1 MLSTS
6 RFGREY
12 ELIIKTN
19 TGEAIVIRNPIR
31 IQFDSVKSVD
41 AGLNS
46 CRVRIYNLSKDKRK
60 KLVKDD
66 TDTKT
71 KLEFLLKA
79 GYNKIETL
87 FKGFILE
94 SFSEKSGADIVTTIV
109 SMDGLVD
116 AQGSYTST
124 TVKKGDAI
132 NVILKDMP
140 NTTRARISERPV
152 VNRAKVLVG
161 NSLKLVENNLKDDET
176 YYIDEGKLY
185 IIKQNEVVSDII
197 PLVNASTGLLN
208 TPIKKKYEV
217 TFNTLLNPSI
227 RIGCQVKLESIYA
240 ENLNGTYKVLTITYR
255 GDSNGT
261 DWSQEVICVRLNET
275 KLLLAENEKANK
287 DSKATG

>member
-1 MLSTS
+1 MNND
-6 RFGREY
+6 RFMRDY

-19 TGEAIVIRNPIR
+19 TGEAIIIRPPIR

-87 FKGFILE
+87 FKGFVLE
-94 SFSEKSGADIVTTIV
+94 CFSEKSGADIVTTTV

-208 TPIKKKYEV
+208 TPTKKKYEV

-255 GDSNGT
+255 GDSMGT
-261 DWSQEVICVRLNET
+261 DWSQEVICIRLNEV

-287 DSKATG
+287 DIK

>member
-1 MLSTS
+1 MLNSS
-6 RFGREY
+6 RFGRDY
-12 ELIIKTN
+12 ELIITLN
-19 TGEAIVIRNPIR
+19 TGEAVIIKPNIR

-94 SFSEKSGADIVTTIV
+94 CFSEKSGADIVTTAV

-208 TPIKKKYEV
+208 TPTKKKYEV
-217 TFNTLLNPSI
+217 TFNTLLNPTI
-227 RIGCQVKLESIYA
+227 RIGCQVKIESIYA

-255 GDSNGT
+255 GDSTGT

>member
-1 MLSTS
+1 MLNSS
-6 RFGREY
+6 RFGRDY
-12 ELIIKTN
+12 ELIITLN

-31 IQFDSVKSVD
+31 IQFDVVKSVD
-41 AGLNS
+41 GGLNS
-46 CRVRIYNLSKDKRK
+46 CRIRIYNLSKDKRK
-60 KLVKDD
+60 KLIKEDMD
-66 TDTKT
+66 TTTKMP
-71 KLEFLLKA
+71 FLIKA

-94 SFSEKSGADIVTTIV
+94 SFSEKSGADIVTTI
-109 SMDGLVD
+109 SAMDGLVD

-140 NTTRARISERPV
+140 NTTRARISDRPV

-217 TFNTLLNPSI
+217 TFDTLLNPSI

>member
-1 MLSTS
+1 MNND
-6 RFGREY
+6 RFMRDY

-19 TGEAIVIRNPIR
+19 TGEAIIVRPPIR

-94 SFSEKSGADIVTTIV
+94 CFSEKSGADIVTTAV

-140 NTTRARISERPV
+140 NTTRARISDRPV

-161 NSLKLVENNLKDDET
+161 NSLKLIENNLKDDET

-208 TPIKKKYEV
+208 TPVKKKYEV
-217 TFNTLLNPSI
+217 TFNTLLNPTI

-255 GDSNGT
+255 GDSSGT

-287 DSKATG
+287 EDKQ

>member
-1 MLSTS
+1 MNND
-6 RFGREY
+6 RFMRDY

-19 TGEAIVIRNPIR
+19 TGEAVIVKPNIR
-31 IQFDSVKSVD
+31 IQFDVVKSVD
-41 AGLNS
+41 GGLNS
-46 CRVRIYNLSKDKRK
+46 CRIRIYNLSKDKRK
-60 KLVKDD
+60 KLIKED
-66 TDTKT
+66 TDTTT
-71 KLEFLLKA
+71 KMPFLLKA

-94 SFSEKSGADIVTTIV
+94 CFSEKSGADIVTTIV
-109 SMDGLVD
+109 AMDGLVD

-140 NTTRARISERPV
+140 NTTRARISDRPV

-161 NSLKLVENNLKDDET
+161 NSLKLVENNLKEDET

-185 IIKQNEVVSDII
+185 IIKQNEVVSDIV

-217 TFNTLLNPSI
+217 TFNTLLNLSI

-255 GDSNGT
+255 GDLSGT
-261 DWSQEVICVRLNET
+261 DWSQEVVCVRLNET
-275 KLLLAENEKANK
+275 KLLLAENEKSNK
-287 DSKATG
+287 ENKQ

>member
-1 MLSTS
+1 MNND
-6 RFGREY
+6 RFMRDY

-19 TGEAIVIRNPIR
+19 TGEAIIIRNPIR
-31 IQFDSVKSVD
+31 IQFDAVKSVD

-66 TDTKT
+66 TDTT
-71 KLEFLLKA
+71 NKLEFLLKA

-87 FKGFILE
+87 FKGFVLE
-94 SFSEKSGADIVTTIV
+94 CFSEKSGADIVTTAV

-140 NTTRARISERPV
+140 NTTRARISDRPV

-208 TPIKKKYEV
+208 TPTKKKYEV

-255 GDSNGT
+255 GDSSGT

-275 KLLLAENEKANK
+275 KLLLAENEKSNK
-287 DSKATG
+287 ENKQ

>member
-1 MLSTS
+1 MNND
-6 RFGREY
+6 RFMRDY

-19 TGEAIVIRNPIR
+19 TGEAIIIRPPIR

-94 SFSEKSGADIVTTIV
+94 CFSEKSGADIVTTAV

-140 NTTRARISERPV
+140 NTTRARISDRPV

-208 TPIKKKYEV
+208 TPTKKKYEV
-217 TFNTLLNPSI
+217 TFNTLLNPTI

-255 GDSNGT
+255 GDSSGT

-275 KLLLAENEKANK
+275 KLLLSENEKANK
-287 DSKATG
+287 ENKQ

>member
-1 MLSTS
+1 MNND
-6 RFGREY
+6 RFMRDY

-19 TGEAIVIRNPIR
+19 TGEAVTIKPNIRV
-31 IQFDSVKSVD
+31 QFDVVKSVD
-41 AGLNS
+41 GGLNS
-46 CRVRIYNLSKDKRK
+46 CRIRIYNLSKDKRK
-60 KLVKDD
+60 KLVKED
-66 TDTKT
+66 TDTT
-71 KLEFLLKA
+71 NKLEFLLKA

-87 FKGFILE
+87 FKGFVLE
-94 SFSEKSGADIVTTIV
+94 CFSEKSGADIVTTI
-109 SMDGLVD
+109 SAMDGLVD

-208 TPIKKKYEV
+208 TPTKKKYEV
-217 TFNTLLNPSI
+217 TFNTLLNPTI

-255 GDSNGT
+255 GDSMGT

-275 KLLLAENEKANK
+275 KLLLSENEKANK
-287 DSKATG
+287 EDKK

>member
-31 IQFDSVKSVD
+31 IQFDAVKSVD
-41 AGLNS
+41 SGLNS

-66 TDTKT
+66 TDTT
-71 KLEFLLKA
+71 NKLEFLLKA

-87 FKGFILE
+87 FKGFVLE
-94 SFSEKSGADIVTTIV
+94 CFSEKSGADIVTTTV

-161 NSLKLVENNLKDDET
+161 NSLKLIENNLKDDET

-217 TFNTLLNPSI
+217 TFNTLLNPTI

-255 GDSNGT
+255 GDSSGT

-287 DSKATG
+287 ENK

>member
-1 MLSTS
+1 MNITIKIPNS
-6 RFGREY
+6 
-12 ELIIKTN
+12 IIDFCIEKK
-19 TGEAIVIRNPIR
+19 I
-31 IQFDSVKSVD
+31 
-41 AGLNS
+41 GL
-46 CRVRIYNLSKDKRK
+46 VKRK
-60 KLVKDD
+60 KLIKEDMD
-66 TDTKT
+66 TTTKMP
-71 KLEFLLKA
+71 FLLKA

-140 NTTRARISERPV
+140 NTTRARISDRPV

-208 TPIKKKYEV
+208 TPTKKKYEV

-255 GDSNGT
+255 GDSSGT

-287 DSKATG
+287 DSKATN

>member
-1 MLSTS
+1 MIND
-6 RFGREY
+6 RFMRDY

-19 TGEAIVIRNPIR
+19 TGEAIIVRPPIR
-31 IQFDSVKSVD
+31 IQFDSIKSVD

-60 KLVKDD
+60 KLIKED
-66 TDTKT
+66 TDTTT
-71 KLEFLLKA
+71 KMPFLLKA
-79 GYNKIETL
+79 GYNKIETI

-94 SFSEKSGADIVTTIV
+94 SFSEKSGADIVTTTV
-109 SMDGLVD
+109 AMDGLVD

-132 NVILKDMP
+132 NVILKDMT
-140 NTTRARISERPV
+140 NTTRAKISDRPV
-152 VNRAKVLVG
+152 VTRAKVLVG
-161 NSLKLVENNLKDDET
+161 NSLKLIENNLKDDET

-185 IIKQNEVVSDII
+185 IIKENEVVSDII

-208 TPIKKKYEV
+208 TPVKKKYEV

-255 GDSNGT
+255 GDSMGT

-287 DSKATG
+287 DSKATN

>member
-1 MLSTS
+1 MNND
-6 RFGREY
+6 RFMRDY

-19 TGEAIVIRNPIR
+19 TGEAIIVRPPIR

-87 FKGFILE
+87 FKGFVLE
-94 SFSEKSGADIVTTIV
+94 CFSEKSGADIVTTTV

-208 TPIKKKYEV
+208 TPTKKKYEV
-217 TFNTLLNPSI
+217 TFNTLLNPTI

-255 GDSNGT
+255 GDSSGT

-287 DSKATG
+287 EDK

>member
-31 IQFDSVKSVD
+31 IQFDAVKSVD

-140 NTTRARISERPV
+140 NTTRARISDRPV

-208 TPIKKKYEV
+208 TPTKKKYEV

-287 DSKATG
+287 ENKQ

>member
-19 TGEAIVIRNPIR
+19 TGEAIIIRPPIR

-94 SFSEKSGADIVTTIV
+94 CFSEKSGADIVTTAV

-208 TPIKKKYEV
+208 TPTKKKYEV
-217 TFNTLLNPSI
+217 TFSTLLNPNI

-255 GDSNGT
+255 GDSTGT
-261 DWSQEVICVRLNET
+261 DWSQEVICVRLNEV
-275 KLLLAENEKANK
+275 KLLLAENEKANNK
-287 DSKATG
+287 EDKK

>member
-31 IQFDSVKSVD
+31 IQFDAVKSVD
-41 AGLNS
+41 SGLNS

-197 PLVNASTGLLN
+197 PLVNASMGLLN

-217 TFNTLLNPSI
+217 TLNTLLNPTI

-255 GDSNGT
+255 GDSMGT
-261 DWSQEVICVRLNET
+261 DWSQEVICIRLNET
-275 KLLLAENEKANK
+275 KLLLAENEKSNK

>member
-1 MLSTS
+1 MNSQ
-6 RFGREY
+6 RFGRDY
-12 ELIIKTN
+12 ELIVTLN
-19 TGEAIVIRNPIR
+19 TGEAIAIKPPIR

-41 AGLNS
+41 GGLNS

-60 KLVKDD
+60 KLIKED
-66 TDTKT
+66 TDINTKMP
-71 KLEFLLKA
+71 FLLKC
-79 GYNKIETL
+79 GYNKIETI

-109 SMDGLVD
+109 AMDGLVD
-116 AQGSYTST
+116 AQGSYTSQ

-140 NTTRARISERPV
+140 NTTRAKISERPV
-152 VNRAKVLVG
+152 VSRAKVLVG

-176 YYIDEGKLY
+176 YFIDEGKLY
-185 IIKQNEVVSDII
+185 IIKQNEVISDLV

-227 RIGCQVKLESIYA
+227 KIGGQVKLESIYA

-255 GDSNGT
+255 GDSQGT
-261 DWSQEVICVRLNET
+261 DWSQEVVCVRLNET
-275 KLLLAENEKANK
+275 KLLLAENEKQNQ
-287 DSKATG
+287 ATN

>member
-1 MLSTS
+1 MNND
-6 RFGREY
+6 RFMRDY

-19 TGEAIVIRNPIR
+19 TGEAIIIRPPIR

-94 SFSEKSGADIVTTIV
+94 CFSEKSGADIVTTAV

-208 TPIKKKYEV
+208 TPTKKKYEV
-217 TFNTLLNPSI
+217 TFNTLLNPTI

-275 KLLLAENEKANK
+275 KLLLAENDKSNK
-287 DSKATG
+287 ENK

>member
-31 IQFDSVKSVD
+31 IQFDAVKSVD
-41 AGLNS
+41 SGLNS

-66 TDTKT
+66 TDTNT

-185 IIKQNEVVSDII
+185 IIKQNEVVSNII

-217 TFNTLLNPSI
+217 TFNTLLNPTI

-287 DSKATG
+287 DSKATN

>member
-19 TGEAIVIRNPIR
+19 TGESIVIRNPIR
-31 IQFDSVKSVD
+31 IQFDAVKSVD
-41 AGLNS
+41 SGLNS

-66 TDTKT
+66 TDTKI
-71 KLEFLLKA
+71 KMPFLLKA

-94 SFSEKSGADIVTTIV
+94 SFSEKSGADIVTTI
-109 SMDGLVD
+109 SAMDGLVD

-208 TPIKKKYEV
+208 TPVKKKYEV
-217 TFNTLLNPSI
+217 TFNTLLNPTI

-255 GDSNGT
+255 GDSSGT

-275 KLLLAENEKANK
+275 KLLLSENEKAKK
-287 DSKATG
+287 DAKK

>member
-1 MLSTS
+1 MNND
-6 RFGREY
+6 RFMRDY

-19 TGEAIVIRNPIR
+19 TGEAIIVRPPIR
-31 IQFDSVKSVD
+31 IQFDAVKSVD
-41 AGLNS
+41 GGLNS
-46 CRVRIYNLSKDKRK
+46 CRARIYNLSKDKRK
-60 KLVKDD
+60 KLIKED
-66 TDTKT
+66 TDATTKMP
-71 KLEFLLKA
+71 FLIKA

-109 SMDGLVD
+109 AMDGLVD

-132 NVILKDMP
+132 NVILKDMT
-140 NTTRARISERPV
+140 NTTRARISDRPV
-152 VNRAKVLVG
+152 VTRAKVLVG

-185 IIKQNEVVSDII
+185 IIKENEVVSDII
-197 PLVNASTGLLN
+197 PLVNASTGLLK
-208 TPIKKKYEV
+208 TPVKKKYEV

-227 RIGCQVKLESIYA
+227 RIGCQVKIESIYA

-261 DWSQEVICVRLNET
+261 DWSQEVICVRLNEV

-287 DSKATG
+287 EDKK

>member
-1 MLSTS
+1 MNND
-6 RFGREY
+6 RFMRDY

-19 TGEAIVIRNPIR
+19 TGEAIIVRPPIR

-94 SFSEKSGADIVTTIV
+94 CFSEKSGADIVTTAV

-140 NTTRARISERPV
+140 NTTRARISDRPV

-208 TPIKKKYEV
+208 TPTKKKYEV

-255 GDSNGT
+255 GDSMGT
-261 DWSQEVICVRLNET
+261 DWSQEVICIRLNEV

-287 DSKATG
+287 ESKQ

>member
-1 MLSTS
+1 MNND
-6 RFGREY
+6 RFMRDY

-19 TGEAIVIRNPIR
+19 TGEAIIIRPPIR
-31 IQFDSVKSVD
+31 IQFDAVKSVD
-41 AGLNS
+41 SGLNS
-46 CRVRIYNLSKDKRK
+46 CRVRIYNLSKEKRK
-60 KLVKDD
+60 KLVKED
-66 TDTKT
+66 TDTTNKM
-71 KLEFLLKA
+71 EFLLKA
-79 GYNKIETL
+79 GYNKVETL

-94 SFSEKSGADIVTTIV
+94 SFSEKSGADIVTTTV

-140 NTTRARISERPV
+140 NTTRARISDRPV

-208 TPIKKKYEV
+208 TPTKKKYEV
-217 TFNTLLNPSI
+217 TFNTLLNPTI

-255 GDSNGT
+255 GDSSGT

-287 DSKATG
+287 DSKATS

>member
-1 MLSTS
+1 MNND
-6 RFGREY
+6 RFMRDY

-19 TGEAIVIRNPIR
+19 TGEAIIVRPPIR
-31 IQFDSVKSVD
+31 IQFDAVKSVD

-60 KLVKDD
+60 KLVKED
-66 TDTKT
+66 TDTT
-71 KLEFLLKA
+71 NKLEFLLKA

-87 FKGFILE
+87 FKGFVLE
-94 SFSEKSGADIVTTIV
+94 CFSEKSGADIVTTAV

-140 NTTRARISERPV
+140 NTTRARISDRPV

-208 TPIKKKYEV
+208 TPTKKKYEV

-255 GDSNGT
+255 GDSSGT

-275 KLLLAENEKANK
+275 KLLLAENEKSNK
-287 DSKATG
+287 ENKQ

>member
-1 MLSTS
+1 MNSS
-6 RFGREY
+6 RFGRDY
-12 ELIIKTN
+12 ELIITLN

-31 IQFDSVKSVD
+31 IQFDAVKSVD
-41 AGLNS
+41 SGLNS
-46 CRVRIYNLSKDKRK
+46 CRARIYNLSKDKRK

-66 TDTKT
+66 TDTTT
-71 KLEFLLKA
+71 KMPFLLKA

-94 SFSEKSGADIVTTIV
+94 SFSEKSGADIVTTAV

-140 NTTRARISERPV
+140 NTTRARISDRPV

-208 TPIKKKYEV
+208 TPTKKKYEV

-275 KLLLAENEKANK
+275 KLLLAENEKSNK
-287 DSKATG
+287 ENK

>member
-1 MLSTS
+1 MNND
-6 RFGREY
+6 RFMRDY

-19 TGEAIVIRNPIR
+19 TGEAIIVRPPIR

-41 AGLNS
+41 GGLNS

-60 KLVKDD
+60 KLVKED
-66 TDTKT
+66 TDTT
-71 KLEFLLKA
+71 NKLEFLLKA

-94 SFSEKSGADIVTTIV
+94 CFSEKSGADIVTTAV

-140 NTTRARISERPV
+140 NTTRARISDRPV

-208 TPIKKKYEV
+208 TPTKKKYEV
-217 TFNTLLNPSI
+217 TFNTLLNPTI

-255 GDSNGT
+255 GDSMGT
-261 DWSQEVICVRLNET
+261 DWSQEVICIRLNEV

-287 DSKATG
+287 ENK

>member
-1 MLSTS
+1 MNND
-6 RFGREY
+6 RFMRDY

-19 TGEAIVIRNPIR
+19 TGEAIIVRPPIR

-109 SMDGLVD
+109 AMDGLVD

-185 IIKQNEVVSDII
+185 IIKQNEVVSDIV

-208 TPIKKKYEV
+208 TPTKKKYEV

-227 RIGCQVKLESIYA
+227 RIGCQVKIESIYA

-287 DSKATG
+287 EDKK

>member
-1 MLSTS
+1 MLNSS
-6 RFGREY
+6 RFGRDY

-19 TGEAIVIRNPIR
+19 TGEAIIIRNPIR
-31 IQFDSVKSVD
+31 IQFDAVKSVD
-41 AGLNS
+41 SGLNS

-66 TDTKT
+66 TDTNT

-140 NTTRARISERPV
+140 NTTRARISDRPV

-208 TPIKKKYEV
+208 TPTKKKYEV
-217 TFNTLLNPSI
+217 TFNTLLNPTI

-255 GDSNGT
+255 GDSSGT

-287 DSKATG
+287 ENK

>member
-31 IQFDSVKSVD
+31 IQFDAVKSVD
-41 AGLNS
+41 SGLNS

-66 TDTKT
+66 TDTNT

-94 SFSEKSGADIVTTIV
+94 CFSEKSGADIVTTI
-109 SMDGLVD
+109 SAMDGLVD

-140 NTTRARISERPV
+140 NTTRARISDRPV

-208 TPIKKKYEV
+208 TPTKKKYEV
-217 TFNTLLNPSI
+217 TFNTLLNPTI

-287 DSKATG
+287 ENK

>member
-1 MLSTS
+1 MNND
-6 RFGREY
+6 RFMRDY

-31 IQFDSVKSVD
+31 IQFDAVKSVD
-41 AGLNS
+41 SGLNS
-46 CRVRIYNLSKDKRK
+46 CRARIYNLSKDKRK

-208 TPIKKKYEV
+208 TPTKKKYEV
-217 TFNTLLNPSI
+217 TFNTLLNPTI

-240 ENLNGTYKVLTITYR
+240 ENLNGTYKVMTITYR

-287 DSKATG
+287 EDKK

>member
-19 TGEAIVIRNPIR
+19 TGEAIVVRNPIR
-31 IQFDSVKSVD
+31 IQFDAVKSVD

-60 KLVKDD
+60 KLIKDD
-66 TDTKT
+66 TDATTKMP
-71 KLEFLLKA
+71 FLLKA

-109 SMDGLVD
+109 AMDGLVD

-217 TFNTLLNPSI
+217 TFNTLLNPTI
-227 RIGCQVKLESIYA
+227 RIGCQVKIESIYA

-287 DSKATG
+287 ENKQ

>member
-1 MLSTS
+1 MFLYVT
-6 RFGREY
+6 
-12 ELIIKTN
+12 TN
-19 TGEAIVIRNPIR
+19 
-31 IQFDSVKSVD
+31 
-41 AGLNS
+41 
-46 CRVRIYNLSKDKRK
+46 YNLSKDKRK
-60 KLVKDD
+60 KLIKED
-66 TDTKT
+66 TDTKI
-71 KLEFLLKA
+71 KMPFLLKA

-94 SFSEKSGADIVTTIV
+94 SFSEKSGADIVTTI
-109 SMDGLVD
+109 SAMDGLVD

-140 NTTRARISERPV
+140 NTTRARISDRPV

-208 TPIKKKYEV
+208 TPTKKKYEV

-261 DWSQEVICVRLNET
+261 DWSQKVICVRLNET

-287 DSKATG
+287 ENKQ